1 MLAKSI
7 RCDSEGLGIVKSK
20 VTPSATSIGNRPKTS
35 KSKKGL
41 SSKSSKTTPI
51 GGSRKILGPS
61 FYNRRAD
68 SVARELLGCWLIVQ
82 RGKRYQEKHC
92 IFETEAYLGPHDL
105 ACHGRTGPTPRN
117 QTMFGPAGHWYVYL
131 CYGMH
136 WMLNIVTGREGLPA
150 AVLLRGA
157 GESVGPGRLTKMLG
171 VTKQHDGRRA
181 DSVTGLWIEGGGEVP
196 RRQIQRT
203 PRIGVD
209 YAKEWSK
216 KPLRYIVDPNI
227 FEMRS
232 VITKGSYR

>member
-1 MLAKSI
+1 MKTKSP
-7 RCDSEGLGIVKSK
+7 
-20 VTPSATSIGNRPKTS
+20 PSATSIGNRPKTS
-35 KSKKGL
+35 KSQKGL
-41 SSKSSKTTPI
+41 SSKSSKTTLNS
-51 GGSRKILGPS
+51 GSRTILGSS
-61 FYNRRAD
+61 FFNRRAD
-68 SVARELLGCWLIVQ
+68 SVARDLLGCWLIVQ
-82 RGKRYQEKHC
+82 RGKRHQEKHR

-136 WMLNIVTGREGLPA
+136 GRLKVGTGREGLPA

-171 VTKQHDGRRA
+171 VTKHYDGRQA
-181 DSVTGLWIEGGGEVP
+181 NSVTGLWIEEGTGVP

-209 YAKEWSK
+209 YAKEWAE
-216 KPLRYIVDPNI
+216 KPLRYVVDPNI
-227 FEMRS
+227 FEVRS
-232 VITKGSYR
+232 VITDGLCQ

>member
-1 MLAKSI
+1 M
-7 RCDSEGLGIVKSK
+7 KSK
-20 VTPSATSIGNRPKTS
+20 TQPSVTSIGNRPKTS
-35 KSKKGL
+35 KSQKGL
-41 SSKSSKTTPI
+41 LSKSSKTMVNS
-51 GGSRKILGPS
+51 GFRKILGPS
-61 FYNRRAD
+61 FFNRRAD

-105 ACHGRTGPTPRN
+105 ACHGRAGPTPRN
-117 QTMFGPAGHWYVYL
+117 RTMFGPAGYWYVYL

-171 VTKQHDGRRA
+171 VTKQHDGRQA
-181 DSVTGLWIEGGGEVP
+181 NSVTGLWIEEGTRVP

-209 YAKEWSK
+209 YAKEWAE
-216 KPLRYIVDPNI
+216 KPLRYVVDPNI
-227 FEMRS
+227 FDART
-232 VITKGSYR
+232 VILKRMYR